1 MHHLVNNKTA
11 DNTFMKDGS
20 FICGYS
26 HRSSD
31 IRYTTIA
38 NEFFTCKG
46 PEKSLI
52 EGSNNYMIQ
61 GIMRS
66 PQFAEATS
74 EFMKNGT
81 DKNYLFTGEFGVL
94 GALKADNNM
103 TAQMIGKAN
112 FSFYPVGDQLVIMV
126 VDSKSKTS

>member
-1 MHHLVNNKTA
+1 MAYRRRNRKKTAKAKRFRGKDINYYHHLGGKHDGQTEIVNNKTG

-20 FICGYS
+20 FIRGYS

-31 IRYTTIA
+31 VRYTTIA
-38 NEFFTCKG
+38 NEFFTGKG

-52 EGSNNYMIQ
+52 EGSNNYMNQ

-66 PQFAEATS
+66 PQFAKATS

-81 DKNYLFTGEFGVL
+81 DKNYLQVNSDL
-94 GALKADNNM
+94 
-103 TAQMIGKAN
+103 
-112 FSFYPVGDQLVIMV
+112 
-126 VDSKSKTS
+126 